1 MTIVMRNL
9 LEKYF
14 GWHKSGN
21 AFDQRRFFDS
31 ESLYSKTAE

>member
-1 MTIVMRNL
+1 MRNF

-14 GWHKSGN
+14 GWYKSGK

-31 ESLYSKTAE
+31 ESLYLKAA

>member
-1 MTIVMRNL
+1 MTIIMHNF

-14 GWHKSGN
+14 GGHKSGK

-31 ESLYSKTAE
+31 ESMYSKAA